1 MEALQSIDTLEEL
14 QRQFHSESSCV
25 SFLYKLKWPKGFVCP
40 RCQHAHAYVIRTRR
54 LPLYECRACRHQTS
68 LIVGTVMEGSRTSL
82 QKWLTTFWL
91 VSRSDIGI
99 NAVRLSSIIQVTYKT
114 AWLMLRKIRA
124 SISRADTDRPLAG
137 VVHGFVAFYG
147 SHPSRQLNPRECP
160 LIVAESVTLDGQT
173 GELKMKLVEPTRL
186 SDKLLLRSD
195 CDQFAELHV
204 AKTATETSITRHN
217 CRVRRKNPL
226 YQSFKR
232 AWHWMNDTF
241 HGIGAKYLQA
251 YLDEFCF
258 RFNSSLHHTSAWEQ
272 LLCLCVAVLSPAW
285 AASYDRNDA
294 PLVLGA
300 TTAA

>member
-25 SFLYKLKWPKGFVCP
+25 SFLYKLKWPNGFVCS

-68 LIVGTVMEGSRTSL
+68 LIAGTVMEGSRTSL
-82 QKWLTTFWL
+82 QKWLAAFWL
-91 VSRSDIGI
+91 VSCSNTRI

-124 SISRADTDRPLAG
+124 SISRADTERPLTG
-137 VVHGFVAFYG
+137 TVHGFVAFYG
-147 SHPSRQLNPRECP
+147 SHPSRQLNPREYP
-160 LIVAESVTLDGQT
+160 LIVAESVAADGQS
-173 GELKMKLVEPTRL
+173 GELKMKLVEPTQL
-186 SDKLLLRSD
+186 SDRLLLRSD
-195 CDQFAELHV
+195 CDQFTEAHV
-204 AKTATETSITRHN
+204 ANTAAESSITRHN
-217 CRVRRKNPL
+217 CRVRRNSRL

-232 AWHWMNDTF
+232 AWKWMNDTF

-258 RFNSSLHHTSAWEQ
+258 RYNSSLRHTSAWEQ
-272 LLCLCVAVLSPAW
+272 LLCLCVAVLSPAT
-285 AASYDRNDA
+285 AASFDRNDI
-294 PLVLGA
+294 PLVLRA
-300 TTAA
+300 MTAA